1 MTKAN
6 PILLTHPPPP
16 CRLYLCSVP
25 NIHSDLDLSS
35 PSDFMPPPPPPPSI
49 LATTFCF
56 FFFTT
61 AATVTQ
67 PPCSSH
73 PQSFST
79 SPCPPFTST
88 PPFPFSLTPGCGHP
102 SFQIECS
109 TPHST
114 ISINNI
120 SFSLLNYDPHSTS
133 LTLSP
138 RPPPDPISTCS
149 SFHFLSVDLSPS
161 PFRVSDGSCS
171 RLSVLRSCSRP
182 ILPNCSQC
190 PLECELAKTPVKLLH
205 GCGTTRPFPDQ
216 GCQDDVLG
224 YLENFFFK
232 MGFQVEWDEAQD
244 SYFSSCRVCESKNGV
259 CGFDSSDPNKRFL
272 CFQSKTTVTPP
283 WVHVD
288 HPHRIAIV
296 SSVFTLTCVFLVV
309 SATMAIFRCR
319 KLKSQSIEEDPT
331 TLFLHRHR
339 SASLLPPVFT
349 YEDLESSTNK
359 FDPKRK
365 IGDGGFGSV
374 YLGQLHDK
382 RIVAVKYLHK
392 NNQAGKALSTKF
404 FCNEILILSS
414 INHPNLVKLHG
425 YCSDPRGL
433 LLVYDYV
440 PNGTLADHL
449 HSSPKSSLTWRLRV
463 EMALQIASAIEY
475 LHFSVV
481 PPIVHR
487 DITSS
492 NIFVEKD
499 WRIKVGDFGLSRL
512 LAFPEN
518 SSSKSDFVWTG
529 PQGTPGYLD
538 PDYHRSF
545 RLTEKSDVYSFGV
558 VLMEL
563 ISGLKA
569 VDQKREKREMALAD
583 LVVSKIQMGLLHQVV
598 DPVLFLE
605 GEAMEGVDAVAE
617 LAFRC
622 VAADKDDR
630 PDAREIVGELKRIK
644 SRIRVLRV
652 SYSNGSNPDVPN
664 S

>member
-1 MTKAN
+1 M
-6 PILLTHPPPP
+6 
-16 CRLYLCSVP
+16 
-25 NIHSDLDLSS
+25 
-35 PSDFMPPPPPPPSI
+35 PPPPSI
-49 LATTFCF
+49 SSLLTTILLISLHQLVVTIATL
-56 FFFTT
+56 TT
-61 AATVTQ
+61 HQ
-67 PPCSSH
+67 SCSSH
-73 PQSFST
+73 PETLSRSQ
-79 SPCPPFTST
+79 CPPFTST
-88 PPFPFSLTPGCGHP
+88 PTFPFSPSPGCGHP
-102 SFQIECS
+102 SFLINCS
-109 TPHST
+109 TPYST
-114 ISINNI
+114 ISINNL
-120 SFSLLNYDPHSTS
+120 SFSLLKYEPNSTS

-138 RPPPDPISTCS
+138 QPPIKPHSNCS
-149 SFHFLSVDLSPS
+149 SFHFPSVYNFSGS
-161 PFRVSDGSCS
+161 PFRISDGSCS
-171 RLSVLRSCSRP
+171 RLSVLHSCSP
-182 ILPNCSQC
+182 PNLPNCSQC
-190 PLECELAKTPVKLLH
+190 PWECGVVKNPIKLLH
-205 GCGTTRPFPDQ
+205 GCGSTRPIPEQ
-216 GCQDDVLG
+216 GCQADVLG
-224 YLENFFFK
+224 YLDNFFK

-244 SYFSSCRVCESKNGV
+244 SYFSSCKDCKSKNGI
-259 CGFDSSDPNKRFL
+259 CGFNSSDPNKQFL
-272 CFQSKTTVTPP
+272 CFQSKTTISPP
-283 WVHVD
+283 WIHVD
-288 HPHRIAIV
+288 HTHRVAIL
-296 SSVFTLTCVFLVV
+296 SSVFILTCIFLIISV
-309 SATMAIFRCR
+309 TIAIFRS
-319 KLKSQSIEEDPT
+319 KTLKSQSVEDDPT

-349 YEDLESSTNK
+349 YEELESSTNK

-374 YLGQLHDK
+374 YLGQLYDN

-392 NNQAGKALSTKF
+392 NNQSGKALSTKF

-440 PNGTLADHL
+440 PNGTLAQHL
-449 HSSPKSSLTWRLRV
+449 HGRPNTALTWQVRL
-463 EMALQIASAIEY
+463 EIALQTALAIEY

-499 WRIKVGDFGLSRL
+499 MRIKVGDFGLSRL

-558 VLMEL
+558 ILLEL

-569 VDQKREKREMALAD
+569 VDQRREKREMALAD

-598 DPVLFLE
+598 DPVLVLD
-605 GEAMEGVDAVAE
+605 GEAMDGVQAVAE

-644 SRIRVLRV
+644 SRTRVLRV
-652 SYSNGSNPDVPN
+652 SYSNGSNAADVAKIDLDLT
-664 S
+664 